1 MRKSFLPCYHSIF
14 FSCVI
19 LFATYQNSLGQ
30 ENNFLPGFVV
40 TSNNDTIKGL
50 IQFKDR
56 FFNSGNCFFK
66 EASTS
71 NPKTYKPGEI
81 KSYTIGNKGT
91 FYSHNV
97 STDVQLQNV
106 FLECIVKGK
115 VSLYYF
121 DDRYF
126 MESRGRVKEIVVT
139 KSTARQGDR
148 VYTMDLPVYKG
159 LLQTE
164 MNDCSTI
171 HQNINNTGFTK
182 KALTQLFVDYHK
194 CIGEDFTTYEY
205 EDGKIKVRFGL
216 AVGAVASFLDI
227 NSGGDPSFTYIDSKD
242 PLQDVTVTPSFLM
255 EFTVSG
261 KKNKLRIRSGLSY
274 YSNDYHI
281 YDENPSANLGHSL
294 TVEYA
299 RIEVPVLLKF
309 YPLKSNQ
316 GLYALAGLGFNGII
330 KWEDKQVVT
339 VPPLYILS
347 ESSSLENNKYFTNIL
362 TGLGFEFKLGGKAFF
377 AEGSYGWGPLVL
389 SSSNAPSAII
399 TGFTFSTGLLF

>member
-1 MRKSFLPCYHSIF
+1 MKKSFPLCCHSIF
-14 FSCVI
+14 LSCVI

-40 TSNNDTIKGL
+40 TSNNDTIRGS

-56 FFNSGNCFFK
+56 SFNSDNCVFK
-66 EASTS
+66 EASNS

-81 KSYTIGNKGT
+81 KSYSIGNKGS
-91 FYSHNV
+91 FYSHGV
-97 STDVQLQNV
+97 STDVQIRNV
-106 FLECIVKGK
+106 FLECIVSGK
-115 VSLYYF
+115 VSLYNF

-126 MESRGRVKEIVVT
+126 MESKGRVQEIVVT
-139 KSTARQGDR
+139 KSTVKEGDK

-159 LLQTE
+159 ILQTE
-164 MNDCSTI
+164 MNDCPTI
-171 HQNINNTGFTK
+171 HQNISKTGFTK
-182 KALTQLFVDYHK
+182 KELTQLFVDYHK
-194 CIGEDFTTYEY
+194 CIGEDFTTYES
-205 EDGKIKVRFGL
+205 EAGKIKVRFGL
-216 AVGAVASFLDI
+216 GVGVVASFFDL

-242 PLQDVTVTPSFLM
+242 PLQDVAVTPSLLM

-274 YSNDYHI
+274 YSNEYHI
-281 YDENPSANLGHSL
+281 YDENPAANLGHSL

-299 RIEVPVLLKF
+299 RLEVPVLLKY

-330 KWEDKQVVT
+330 QWEDKQVVT

-347 ESSSLENNKYFTNIL
+347 ETSSLENNKYFTNIL
-362 TGLGFEFKLGGKAFF
+362 TGLGFEFKITGKPLF
-377 AEGSYGWGPLVL
+377 AEASYGWGPLVL
-389 SSSNAPSAII
+389 SRTNMPSAII